1 MFFSNFISAM
11 IGYLFGSVPFGL
23 VFTRLAGLG
32 DIRKIGSGNIG
43 ATNVLRTGR
52 KDLALLTL
60 IFDIGKAGFVAL
72 LCQWLYD
79 SHLAGLIAGTS
90 AVIGHNYPIWLKF
103 KGGKG
108 VASTLGLMLSMT
120 PMVGILTALT
130 WLFMAIIFKYSSL
143 SALTAL
149 AIAPLYA
156 LLHSDIDASLFYAVL
171 CVLSF
176 WRHKENIRR
185 LTKGEESKI
194 NLKKKKK

>member
-1 MFFSNFISAM
+1 
-11 IGYLFGSVPFGL
+11 
-23 VFTRLAGLG
+23 
-32 DIRKIGSGNIG
+32 
-43 ATNVLRTGR
+43 
-52 KDLALLTL
+52 
-60 IFDIGKAGFVAL
+60 
-72 LCQWLYD
+72 
-79 SHLAGLIAGTS
+79 
-90 AVIGHNYPIWLKF
+90 
-103 KGGKG
+103 
-108 VASTLGLMLSMT
+108 ASTLGLMLSMT

-130 WLFMAIIFKYSSL
+130 WLFMAVIFKYSSL

-185 LTKGEESKI
+185 LIKGEESKI